1 MADVIGVEG
10 PDAAAAAAVAVV
22 DVVGGSKVDEA
33 ASVALIGLAIAEE
46 CSGPTPAE
54 MVVRDPSWLVP
65 TVGWLASFS
74 NTSLERRDS
83 GTVVVGLVA
92 TVVVAA

>member
-1 MADVIGVEG
+1 MA
-10 PDAAAAAAVAVV
+10 AKAVTA
-22 DVVGGSKVDEA
+22 A
-33 ASVALIGLAIAEE
+33 ASVALIGPAIVEE

-83 GTVVVGLVA
+83 GTVVVGLLA